1 MILAPYVD
9 DLNAPQ
15 FIISDFDFG
24 HSAMGLAAKAGHL
37 KVIKFLAQF
46 VDPTALPSG
55 TTDGEAPI
63 FSAIINGQSE
73 AVKLLAKTLEIKAW
87 REYKFEFSRL
97 PIAITNSANIRIL
110 NLKSKQE
117 KN

>member
-1 MILAPYVD
+1 
-9 DLNAPQ
+9 
-15 FIISDFDFG
+15 
-24 HSAMGLAAKAGHL
+24 MGLVRKN
-37 KVIKFLAQF
+37 FFF
-46 VDPTALPSG
+46 VF
-55 TTDGEAPI
+55 I
-63 FSAIINGQSE
+63 
-73 AVKLLAKTLEIKAW
+73 KTLEIKAW